1 MKEQPKQSLEAVIHR
16 ELRQLPARRAP
27 AALRSRV
34 LATLEA
40 RARLPWWQ
48 RPWASWPRG
57 GRLLSI
63 TLMSSLVLFFAYA
76 TLVAWQSSFAIS
88 MVTRAEMVIAPF
100 APVWETVLSV
110 ANALFLVLRS
120 LDPIYL
126 MAATSVVLLS
136 SLSCLGLG
144 TVCYRFVLRPR

>member
-1 MKEQPKQSLEAVIHR
+1 MNEQPKQSLEAVIHR

-27 AALRSRV
+27 ASLRSRV
-34 LATLEA
+34 LATLDE

-48 RPWASWPRG
+48 RPWATWPRG
-57 GRLLSI
+57 GRLLSV

-76 TLVAWQSSFAIS
+76 TLVAWQSAFATS
-88 MVTRAEMVIAPF
+88 VVTRAEAALAPF
-100 APVWETVLSV
+100 ALMGETLLSV

-120 LDPIYL
+120 LDPLYL
-126 MAATSVVLLS
+126 MIATSVVLVS